1 MCRQAFYFMY
11 ARNLFSAPAAR
22 INAFPDP
29 EQLPISGHKAARIS
43 VKYGICNQ
51 AVLA

>member
-1 MCRQAFYFMY
+1 MY

-22 INAFPDP
+22 INAFP
-29 EQLPISGHKAARIS
+29 EQLPISGHKAAARIS

>member
-1 MCRQAFYFMY
+1 MY

-22 INAFPDP
+22 INAFP